1 MLFAPVQERLLA
13 TPDRFDFFQAT
24 YLLERFAGQYALG
37 SGVCAQ
43 ADAVQFKASAQ
54 LGYSG
59 AVITSVQSI
68 QSGQSVQSAQ
78 SAQSDEAARNCL
90 DKKSKNDAEKSFF
103 EMTVN
108 GFGILG
114 AEGVMP
120 LHYSEWVAAQ
130 ARQGPSVLMAFIDL
144 FHQRCF
150 TLMYLAWKKYRFP
163 ARTGAVV
170 ERAVKSSVGVSPK
183 PARQQAYQQ
192 QQSSASSVRAHA
204 IARARMQYAGVMA
217 RGQMG
222 PETLSRL
229 LSDYF
234 NLSIIVQDFQGAW
247 APISKAFLTRLAGRG
262 QSPQRLE
269 HCSQHRPQRRARR
282 HKHQACLGVNT
293 ILGERAWQVQSKV
306 LISVTCNSRRDF
318 EAFSPAGDACQYL
331 VMLLQYALGSGVSA
345 DLALIVQRAH
355 LPAPVLARQAQTV
368 KDVHTAKTEPVLR
381 LGQNSVLRMGLRAG
395 GEANGGAQLLTIRR
409 CLGLQKRR

>member
-13 TPDRFDFFQAT
+13 SPERFDFFQAT
-24 YLLERFAGQYALG
+24 YLLERFAGQSTLG

-43 ADAVQFKASAQ
+43 SDPVQFKASAK
-54 LGYSG
+54 LGYNG
-59 AVITSVQSI
+59 AVIASVQSVP
-68 QSGQSVQSAQ
+68 SVQSDQ
-78 SAQSDEAARNCL
+78 SAHNCL
-90 DKKSKNDAEKSFF
+90 DKISKNKAEKTFF

-130 ARQGPSVLMAFIDL
+130 VRQGPSVLMAFIDL

-170 ERAVKSSVGVSPK
+170 ERAVKSSVGVFSK
-183 PARQQAYQQ
+183 LSRQQAYQQ
-192 QQSSASSVRAHA
+192 QASTSSVRAHA
-204 IARARMQYAGVMA
+204 IERACMQYAGVMA

-234 NLSIIVQDFQGAW
+234 NLSIVVQDFQGAW
-247 APISKAFLTRLAGRG
+247 APVGKAFLTRLAGCG
-262 QSPQRLE
+262 QSLQRGEQSLQCAE
-269 HCSQHRPQRRARR
+269 HRPQRRSRR

-306 LISVTCNSRRDF
+306 LISVTCNSRDDF

-331 VMLLQYALGSGVSA
+331 VMLLQHSLGSGVSA
-345 DLALIVQRAH
+345 DLVLIVQRAH
-355 LPAPVLARQAQTV
+355 LPAPVLARQTQTLTGV
-368 KDVHTAKTEPVLR
+368 PVTKKRPVLR
-381 LGQNSVLRMGLRAG
+381 LGQNTALRTDLGAAG
-395 GEANGGAQLLTIRR
+395 SASGGTQLLKIRR
-409 CLGLQKRR
+409 CLGLHKTR